1 MYRLEFIFKFI
12 AILFLLSWHSLVF
25 AKDDTELPLV
35 LLNTTEV
42 RTEYFILSTREFGLP
57 PEPFGRG
64 GSILALDKAIIYGS
78 ASGIFYKINTSNYNI
93 EANYLPKLNTG
104 ANFLA
109 SSKRIT
115 FKELSPR
122 VLDIIYENGFYFV
135 TYERYDPKEDAVRFV
150 ISKIK
155 KTDKNW
161 TDIYQSP
168 KLDVTYFAMG
178 DGGKMAFKQDK
189 LFFTVGD
196 FSLDRINNLPSDVA
210 PQNKNLP
217 WGKINYI
224 DLKDMSFHNYSL
236 GHRNP
241 KGLLFLKDGRLLSS
255 ENGPQGGDEINL
267 IQKGKNYGWP
277 YESYGTLYGAG
288 FGRYKDALPQ
298 PNNGIYK
305 SSIINSVNA
314 SLTKFGLI
322 APERS
327 PYEAPIF
334 AFIPSISPTAL
345 VQIKDFDM
353 NWDDDLLLGSL
364 RAMSLFHIKLI
375 GDRVVYSEPI
385 LLGKRI
391 RDLKQG
397 DKNFILLTDDNS
409 LMIVEKK

>member
-1 MYRLEFIFKFI
+1 MYRLKFIFKLI
-12 AILFLLSWHSLVF
+12 ALLFALSWHSFIF
-25 AKDDTELPLV
+25 AKDDPELPLK
-35 LLNTTEV
+35 LLNTSEV
-42 RTEYFILSTREFGLP
+42 RTEYFILSTREFSLP
-57 PEPFGRG
+57 PEQFGRG
-64 GSILALDKAIIYGS
+64 GSILPMESSIIYGS
-78 ASGIFYKINTSNYNI
+78 TSGIFYKINTSNYNI

-104 ANFLA
+104 ADFLA

-122 VLDIIYENGFYFV
+122 VLDIIYEDGFYYV
-135 TYERYDPKEDAVRFV
+135 TYERYDPKDDVVRFV

-155 KTDKNW
+155 KSDRNW

-168 KLDVTYFAMG
+168 KLDATYFAMG
-178 DGGKMAFKQDK
+178 DGGKMAFKQGR
-189 LFFTVGD
+189 LYFTVGD

-224 DLKDMSFHNYSL
+224 DIKDNSFHYYSL

-267 IQKGKNYGWP
+267 IQQGKNYGWP
-277 YESYGTLYGAG
+277 YESYGTLYGTG
-288 FGRYKDALPQ
+288 FGRYKDALP
-298 PNNGIYK
+298 PVKNERYK
-305 SSIINSVNA
+305 SSILI
-314 SLTKFGLI
+314 KFGLI
-322 APERS
+322 S
-327 PYEAPIF
+327 PKQSVYETPIF

-345 VQIKDFDM
+345 VQIKDFDI

-375 GDRVVYSEPI
+375 DDRVVYSEPI

-391 RDLKQG
+391 RDLKQSY
-397 DKNFILLTDDNS
+397 KKFILLTDDNS
-409 LMIVEKK
+409 LIIVEKK